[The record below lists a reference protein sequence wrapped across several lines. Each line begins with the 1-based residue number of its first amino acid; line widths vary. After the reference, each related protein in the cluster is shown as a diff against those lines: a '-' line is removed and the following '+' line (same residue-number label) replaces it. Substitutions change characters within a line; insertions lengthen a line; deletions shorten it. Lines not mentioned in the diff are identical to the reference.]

1 MAGVVNA
8 PYATVDPKWEIKSVR
23 ERAYKGYCRNDKVAE
38 HVRREYLNRE
48 QEIFQVIDRHQQLIG
63 VKETENLRKYLG
75 EFFTIL
81 KSDPEYREKIL
92 TKCRSKL

>member
-1 MAGVVNA
+1 
-8 PYATVDPKWEIKSVR
+8 
-23 ERAYKGYCRNDKVAE
+23 
-38 HVRREYLNRE
+38 
-48 QEIFQVIDRHQQLIG
+48 LIG

-92 TKCRSKL
+92 TNVAVNFELMELQTFS

>member
-1 MAGVVNA
+1 MIANTDFSTTFFHNIKVFKTTDGKNVPVPYDFDMAGVVNA

-48 QEIFQVIDRHQQLIG
+48 QEIFSGH
-63 VKETENLRKYLG
+63 
-75 EFFTIL
+75 
-81 KSDPEYREKIL
+81 
-92 TKCRSKL
+92 